1 MVNSYKLT
9 SLLPYIIN
17 YARKKFYFIGQK
29 EKIKVKFFK
38 VNLWQQKINTKIF
51 ATHELRTCDSGDSV
65 PIGKPVSVI
74 SVWVG
79 KLRLRKVGTTKV
91 LLLLL
96 KNQGPQSS
104 QHSTF
109 SYPMKASNKF
119 ESYIRLG

>member
-1 MVNSYKLT
+1 MAHSYKRT
-9 SLLPYIIN
+9 SLLVYIIN

-74 SVWVG
+74 SVLVG
-79 KLRLRKVGTTKV
+79 KLHFYKRLEELK
-91 LLLLL
+91 LFLLL
-96 KNQGPQSS
+96 KVGPKSS
-104 QHSTF
+104 QHLIF
-109 SYPMKASNKF
+109 LSN
-119 ESYIRLG
+119 ECVQ